1 MANRKMTRW
10 IVLSVLI
17 FGVLAIA
24 GYQFARTFKDF
35 GLSESKE
42 DPNATSKSLGP
53 AKQSRGSYGLS
64 YSPRKIV
71 DSSGYGWVLG
81 CVQPWPSDY
90 TLEQIGGHFRSSIQK
105 TIEDLTQQ
113 LNGSNLQDA
122 QRASVQFSRATFL
135 NFEGDAVGAYED
147 LTGAREWLETTPAL
161 AQDFLYTI
169 IYFQGITAM
178 RRGENDNCIAC
189 RGESS
194 CVLPIVPSAIH
205 TNPEGS
211 RLAIKH
217 FTEYLERFPEDGEVR
232 WLLNVAYMT
241 LGDHP
246 SLVPAKYLVDISSYE
261 GQEHSI
267 GAFRDIGAEVGLN
280 RLNQAGGAIMEDFN
294 NDGWLDIAVT
304 SFDPTQV
311 MGFYINDRNGKFL
324 DKTREAGVANQLG
337 GLNCVQTDYNN
348 DGWKD
353 IFIVR
358 GAWLPGTLAMRPTLL
373 RNNGD
378 ETFTDVTIEAG
389 MGTPINSIS
398 SCWADYDNDGWL
410 DCFVCCEQQA
420 NRLYRNRQD
429 GTFEERAV
437 VAGLA
442 GNPGSCCKGANW
454 IDYDNDGWQD
464 IYLNYLTGEGGQL
477 FLNQRNGRFKN
488 VTRSLGFEGPELG
501 FSCWTWD
508 YNNDGW
514 QDIYASSY
522 VRSVEACAQGLQGLP
537 HNEATSRLFRNEG
550 GKRFENVADDVGLDG
565 VYIAMS
571 SNYADFDGDGW
582 LDFYL
587 GTGDPALSTL
597 IPNRM
602 FRSLNARRF
611 ADVSAST
618 RTGNLQKGH
627 GIACGDW
634 DRNGSIDIF
643 IEMGGAVN
651 GDKYHNILFQNPG
664 NEHSWVTLRLTG
676 KKTNR
681 AAIGARIKIETAGDN
696 PQTIYRHVSSGSSFG
711 ANPLEQTIGL
721 LRATEIARITIDWP
735 VSSTQQVFENVA
747 VNRLYEIEEFDN
759 SLR

>member
-1 MANRKMTRW
+1 
-10 IVLSVLI
+10 
-17 FGVLAIA
+17 
-24 GYQFARTFKDF
+24 
-35 GLSESKE
+35 
-42 DPNATSKSLGP
+42 
-53 AKQSRGSYGLS
+53 
-64 YSPRKIV
+64 
-71 DSSGYGWVLG
+71 
-81 CVQPWPSDY
+81 
-90 TLEQIGGHFRSSIQK
+90 
-105 TIEDLTQQ
+105 
-113 LNGSNLQDA
+113 
-122 QRASVQFSRATFL
+122 
-135 NFEGDAVGAYED
+135 
-147 LTGAREWLETTPAL
+147 
-161 AQDFLYTI
+161 
-169 IYFQGITAM
+169 
-178 RRGENDNCIAC
+178 
-189 RGESS
+189 
-194 CVLPIVPSAIH
+194 
-205 TNPEGS
+205 
-211 RLAIKH
+211 
-217 FTEYLERFPEDGEVR
+217 
-232 WLLNVAYMT
+232 
-241 LGDHP
+241 
-246 SLVPAKYLVDISSYE
+246 
-261 GQEHSI
+261 
-267 GAFRDIGAEVGLN
+267 LN

-522 VRSVEACAQGLQGLP
+522 VRSVEACAQGLQGLA
-537 HNEATSRLFRNEG
+537 HNEAASRLFRNEG
-550 GKRFENVADDVGLDG
+550 GKRFENVADDVGLNG

-571 SNYADFDGDGW
+571 SNFADFDGDGW

-597 IPNRM
+597 VPNRM

-651 GDKYHNILFQNPG
+651 GDKYHNILYQNPG
-664 NEHSWVTLRLTG
+664 NEHSWITLRLNG

-759 SLR
+759 TLR